1 MKNEAPIWLFDSVCV
16 LCENSVQFA
25 LRHEKSPAIQ
35 FVSIQSE
42 TGQMIAKQ
50 NGIDPVNPE
59 SFLFIDKGK
68 IYAKSDG
75 VLALSHYLRYP
86 ARLLFL
92 IRLMPKSLRDW
103 GYDLIARNRYRIFG
117 RREQCIV
124 PTPET
129 RHRFI
134 LQSPST

>member
-25 LRHEKSPAIQ
+25 LRHEKSAAIQ
-35 FVSIQSE
+35 FVAIQSE
-42 TGQMIAKQ
+42 PGRVIARQ
-50 NGIDPVNPE
+50 NDIDPDNPQ
-59 SFLFIDKGK
+59 SFLFIENGQVF
-68 IYAKSDG
+68 AKSDG
-75 VLALSHYLRYP
+75 VVALARHLRYP

-92 IRLMPKSLRDW
+92 VKLLPKRIRDW
-103 GYDLIARNRYRIFG
+103 GYDLIARNRYRLFG
-117 RREQCIV
+117 RHDQCIA

-134 LQSPST
+134 LPDPNT